1 VVAHDAARLLPVLVK
16 AVREQT
22 HQVQRFVGVDTGSQ
36 DRSGAVLTELLG
48 QSAVFGMDADAGF
61 GAAVSSALQHPAA
74 RRAPPSPGDPAA
86 GTEWI
91 WLLHDDC
98 EPALDALEQLLAAA
112 SRSRL
117 AAVLGPKLMDMSNRR
132 VVREAG
138 ITTDRAGRRLTGV
151 EPGEIDQGQH
161 DGNRAVLAVSSAGML
176 IRRDVWDQL
185 GGFDA
190 NLPLFRDD
198 IDFCW
203 RAHAAGH
210 EVRVITDAVVYHR
223 ELAGRQIRRTP
234 ATGGHPRMLDRRSA
248 LYVFAVN
255 LPLWPMLAILTGCAA
270 GSLVRATYF
279 VLTKQQRKAAAHLGA
294 VAWLLRHPLL
304 LRRER
309 RRRAANRK
317 HGYAVLREQLPRAR
331 PLGRLL
337 EAALGVLSR
346 GSGYNSGGSHHAM
359 VDEPED
365 DLPLPATD
373 SAARRVL
380 TSPGVLLFAG
390 LAVVALV
397 AVRSLSGSVFSGSG
411 PLGGGALVPAWT
423 GAGGLWHEYLAG
435 YHDTGIGSAAS
446 TPAYVGVMAVLA
458 TLFGGKPWLATDVL
472 LLGGVPLAGLTAFV
486 ATRRLTSVLAA
497 RIWLAVSYALL
508 PVATGAVA
516 AGRIGTVVAIVL
528 LPLIGSMAG
537 RVVTGQLRP
546 GTARAARRAAWAAGL
561 LTAIVAA
568 FVPLAWAVAVIAAIA
583 AAAAWSWLAPRTI
596 VNAAIIAVV
605 PGILLIPWTFHL
617 VTSPSAFFGEA
628 GLVQPG
634 LAAADLRPVSLL
646 LLSPGGPGL
655 PPVWV
660 TAGLVLPAFGAL
672 LARRRTVL
680 VWAGWGVAL
689 AGLILGLVV
698 SRARI
703 TPPQGGTAVP
713 AWPGLAV
720 AIAAAGL
727 LLAAPPLL
735 ELAGRALTGAGAD
748 SRGNRLVTDW
758 RFLVTLAG
766 LAAAVSAPALAAG
779 YWLADGLG
787 GPVAAMTTPFLPP
800 FVAAAATGPGRPRTL
815 VVRQNGTGMSY
826 TVLRDADPVP
836 GEPELAETASSVS
849 AMEGVVASLD
859 AAGSGDAG
867 DTGRALSQFGIGYV
881 LLPGPVN
888 QGLASQLNAAAGL
901 QPLTRSSAYDLWQ
914 VSGTV
919 ARARVVTPGGASVAV
934 PSGPVGVNTTLAPAT
949 AGTLVLAESAGGW
962 SATLNG
968 KALSPLA
975 APVDGWAQG
984 FRLPAGGGHLV
995 ISRNQT
1001 ARTLCLGVE
1010 AAALLA
1016 VFVLALP
1023 GSRSPAAAAAPS
1035 EVATGTATKAGG
1047 APAGGRRQDRAEGT
1061 RSARRKRRPQLV
1073 PAGATNGSER
1083 DEADVPAEAAVPA
1096 GVHAGAG
1103 AAAAVAAPWATA
1115 RTGAGARAGDDD
1127 STRAGIGPGAGVSA
1141 NPFGPEHDSGYA
1153 APAAARYGSGADP
1166 GHSTGRGYDEGYG
1179 TAAAYDE
1186 DTEYGTAAA
1195 YDEDTEYGTAAAYDE
1210 TSGYSQDTGYSQDP
1224 SYSQDSGYRQDPGYG
1239 TVPGYG
1245 GDSRYGDA
1253 AGFPSRTGRQSA
1265 AGAERSPVTGPQPA
1279 LGSSRSPEETPPPWA
1294 GLIPDDQETPGS
1306 SGGSRTSRAPWPDQD
1321 EPSSVARPADP
1332 DPAPAASRRGRGGQH
1347 AARHGKPTRRR
1358 RGGDD

>member
-1 VVAHDAARLLPVLVK
+1 VVAHDAARLLPGLVK
-16 AVREQT
+16 AVREQSYPA
-22 HQVQRFVGVDTGSQ
+22 QRVVGVDTGSQ

-48 QSAVFGMDADAGF
+48 QSAVFGMDADVGF
-61 GAAVSSALQHPAA
+61 GDAVTSALQHPAA
-74 RRAPPSPGDPAA
+74 RRAPRSPGDRAA

-98 EPALDALEQLLAAA
+98 EPAPDALEELLAVA
-112 SRSRL
+112 SRSPL
-117 AAVLGPKLMDMSNRR
+117 AAVLGPKLMDLSNRR

-138 ITTDRAGRRLTGV
+138 ITADRAGRRLTGV

-176 IRRDVWDQL
+176 VRRDVWDQL

-203 RAHAAGH
+203 RAHAVGY
-210 EVRVITDAVVYHR
+210 EVRVVTDAVVYHR
-223 ELAGRQIRRTP
+223 ELSARAIRRTP
-234 ATGGHPRMLDRRSA
+234 ATGGHPRLLDRRSA

-255 LPLWPMLAILTGCAA
+255 LPLWPMLTVLAGCTA
-270 GSLVRATYF
+270 GSLVRAAYF
-279 VLTKQQRKAAAHLGA
+279 VVTKQQRKAAAQLGA

-317 HGYAVLREQLPRAR
+317 HGYAVLREQLPPAR

-365 DLPLPATD
+365 DLPLPASD

-380 TSPGVLLFAG
+380 TSPGALLFAG
-390 LAVVALV
+390 LVVVALV
-397 AVRSLSGSVFSGSG
+397 AERSLTSSVLSGSAT
-411 PLGGGALVPAWT
+411 LGGGALVPAWT

-435 YHDTGIGSAAS
+435 YHETGVGSAAS
-446 TPAYVGVMAVLA
+446 TPAYVAVMAVLS
-458 TLFGGKPWLATDVL
+458 TLFGGKPWLVTDVL
-472 LLGGVPLAGLTAFV
+472 LLGGVPLAGLAAFS
-486 ATRRLTSVLAA
+486 ATRRLTSVLAV
-497 RIWLAVSYALL
+497 RIWLAASYALL

-516 AGRIGTVVAIVL
+516 AGRIGTVVAVVL

-537 RVVTGQLRP
+537 RVVTGQRVA

-568 FVPLAWAVAVIAAIA
+568 FVPLAWVAVVIAAVV

-596 VNAAIIAVV
+596 VNAAIVAVV
-605 PGILLIPWTFHL
+605 PGVLLIPWTFHL
-617 VTSPSAFFGEA
+617 VTSPSAFFAEA

-634 LAAADLRPVSLL
+634 LAVADLRPASLL

-660 TAGLVLPAFGAL
+660 TAGLVLPALGAL
-672 LARRRTVL
+672 LAHRRTAL

-689 AGLILGLVV
+689 AGLVLGLVV

-713 AWPGLAV
+713 AWPGLAI

-727 LLAAPPLL
+727 LLAATPLL

-748 SRGNRLVTDW
+748 GRGRRPGADW
-758 RFLVTLAG
+758 RFLAALAG

-787 GPVAAMTTPFLPP
+787 GPVTAVSTPFLPP

-815 VVRQNGTGMSY
+815 VIRQDGTEMSY
-826 TVLRDADPVP
+826 FVLRDADPMP
-836 GEPELAETASSVS
+836 GEPELAETASSVT
-849 AMEGVVASLD
+849 AMEGVVASLA
-859 AAGSGDAG
+859 AAGGGDAG
-867 DTGRALSQFGIGYV
+867 DTGQALSQFGIGYV

-888 QGLASQLNAAAGL
+888 QALASQLNAAAGL

-919 ARARVVTPGGASVAV
+919 ARARVLTPGGATVAV
-934 PSGPVGVNTTLAPAT
+934 PSGPVGVNAT
-949 AGTLVLAESAGGW
+949 VASGTSGTLVLAESAGGW
-962 SATLNG
+962 SASLNG
-968 KALSPLA
+968 RALTPLA

-1001 ARTLCLGVE
+1001 ARDLSLGVE
-1010 AAALLA
+1010 AVAVAA

-1023 GSRSPAAAAAPS
+1023 GNRSPAPAASPAAAPATAADLVTSSGSAP
-1035 EVATGTATKAGG
+1035 VA
-1047 APAGGRRQDRAEGT
+1047 GRRRDRAEGS
-1061 RSARRKRRPQLV
+1061 RSARRKRRPQLA
-1073 PAGATNGSER
+1073 PAEVASGSAR
-1083 DEADVPAEAAVPA
+1083 GEAAVPVGAAAVA
-1096 GVHAGAG
+1096 GAHAGAG
-1103 AAAAVAAPWATA
+1103 AYAGAGAHGGTGAHDIASAPAAPWASA
-1115 RTGAGARAGDDD
+1115 RTGAGARTEDDE
-1127 STRAGIGPGAGVSA
+1127 TRVGVGPVAGAGGNS
-1141 NPFGPEHDSGYA
+1141 FGSHDDSGYGAQA
-1153 APAAARYGSGADP
+1153 APWAGSGADP
-1166 GHSTGRGYDEGYG
+1166 G
-1179 TAAAYDE
+1179 
-1186 DTEYGTAAA
+1186 
-1195 YDEDTEYGTAAAYDE
+1195 
-1210 TSGYSQDTGYSQDP
+1210 
-1224 SYSQDSGYRQDPGYG
+1224 
-1239 TVPGYG
+1239 YG
-1245 GDSRYGDA
+1245 GA
-1253 AGFPSRTGRQSA
+1253 AGFPPRSGRPA
-1265 AGAERSPVTGPQPA
+1265 PAGAARSPVSGPATGPATGPQAA
-1279 LGSSRSPEETPPPWA
+1279 LGGSPTFEESSPPWV
-1294 GLIPDDQETPGS
+1294 GLTPDPIPDTQETPAS
-1306 SGGSRTSRAPWPDQD
+1306 APP
-1321 EPSSVARPADP
+1321 
-1332 DPAPAASRRGRGGQH
+1332 RRGRGGQH
-1347 AARHGKPTRRR
+1347 AARHGKPPRRR